1 MISFVLFKACK
12 SFLCADEHR
21 DRSLASEKRTS
32 RAASLQ
38 PEGTG
43 IATLAGQAQKVRL
56 DSLYELL
63 SAAGIDTVQE
73 EGYSTLT
80 RRSLDKVFD
89 CLIDRHGFSGEWKSH
104 LLQMQ
109 VSHLLKDYVRWI
121 TNINGLNE

>member
-1 MISFVLFKACK
+1 MCPFVLFKACK
-12 SFLCADEHR
+12 SVLCADEQR
-21 DRSLASEKRTS
+21 DRSLASEKRT
-32 RAASLQ
+32 RHAASPE
-38 PEGTG
+38 PEGAGT
-43 IATLAGQAQKVRL
+43 ATLAGQAQKVRL

-109 VSHLLKDYVRWI
+109 VSHLLEDYDRWI
-121 TNINGLNE
+121 TNIKGLNE